1 MKIAGLEGFE
11 PSANRLR
18 ADCSSLAELQA
29 LLKESISSNI
39 RYYLGLTM
47 KHHSQFNIVIVTET
61 EYLPIWYQVHY
72 PSITLYPFSGRI
84 WEMTRGAGF
93 PF

>member
-1 MKIAGLEGFE
+1 MQKSAGLEGFE

-29 LLKESISSNI
+29 LLKESIWSNI

-47 KHHSQFNIVIVTET
+47 KQRFQ
-61 EYLPIWYQVHY
+61 P
-72 PSITLYPFSGRI
+72 
-84 WEMTRGAGF
+84 
-93 PF
+93 

>member
-1 MKIAGLEGFE
+1 MKESAGLEGFE

-29 LLKESISSNI
+29 LQKEIKSSNS

-47 KHHSQFNIVIVTET
+47 VINLNKRWSD
-61 EYLPIWYQVHY
+61 Y
-72 PSITLYPFSGRI
+72 
-84 WEMTRGAGF
+84 
-93 PF
+93 